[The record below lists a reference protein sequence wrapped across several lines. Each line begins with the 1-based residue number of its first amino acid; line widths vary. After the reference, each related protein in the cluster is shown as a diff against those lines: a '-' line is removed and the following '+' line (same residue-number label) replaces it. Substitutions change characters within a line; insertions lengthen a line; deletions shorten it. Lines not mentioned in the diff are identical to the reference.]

1 MAQLWALY
9 EVAAPAAPCPR
20 TPVAGVLCTEGEA
33 GTWDELAGLDR
44 PLSLSLVTP
53 QRFSAEALLL
63 GIEGQDAWLFAPG
76 GVQRVPLAELAP
88 LWDGRYRY
96 LWRPPAEFV
105 SPLSLGDRG
114 AAVAAVAA
122 LFARLDAQ
130 DTPLAERQFNRAL
143 QQRVRLF
150 QRQYGLADDG
160 VVGVQ
165 TLVKLNELLGID
177 PDAAAARQ
185 RLTAD
190 DTALPAS

>member
-9 EVAAPAAPCPR
+9 EIAAPAAPCPR

-63 GIEGQDAWLFAPG
+63 GIEGQDAWLFAPR

-96 LWRPPAEFV
+96 LWRPPAGFA

-114 AAVAAVAA
+114 AAVAEVAA